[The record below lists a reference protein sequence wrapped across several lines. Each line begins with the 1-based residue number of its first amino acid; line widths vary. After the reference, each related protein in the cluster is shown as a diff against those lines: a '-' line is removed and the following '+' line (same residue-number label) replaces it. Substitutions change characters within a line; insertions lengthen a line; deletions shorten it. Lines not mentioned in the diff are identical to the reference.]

1 MESGHRAS
9 RDVGPGWRQSPT
21 IATTSNMFPGLQAS
35 VFPESRGMEGI
46 TLHMQKRVQVV
57 EA

>member
-9 RDVGPGWRQSPT
+9 QDIGAGWRQSPAIMT
-21 IATTSNMFPGLQAS
+21 IANMFPGLQAS
-35 VFPESRGMEGI
+35 VFIESRGMEGI
-46 TLHMQKRVQVV
+46 ILDMQKRVQVV